1 MGGLRAPRRKYFHN
15 VLKRCF
21 KCGLPYVNGAKRDDC
36 CKLYTEYTLKY
47 FYPKWGYHAF
57 RTYVE
62 QKDREAH
69 EHVPLP

>member
-21 KCGLPYVNGAKRDDC
+21 KCGLPYANGVKRDDC
-36 CKLYTEYTLKY
+36 CKLYSEFIAEYHFQKRHPT
-47 FYPKWGYHAF
+47 FF
-57 RTYVE
+57 MYVE

-69 EHVPLP
+69 EHVPLS